1 MSYQKIEVKRKT
13 IYAKIFLVIKMSNR
27 LKLQVR
33 HDNINV
39 ALKFMNQNHNVLWI
53 NIVTVD

>member
-1 MSYQKIEVKRKT
+1 
-13 IYAKIFLVIKMSNR
+13 MSNR
-27 LKLQVR
+27 LKLQAG

-53 NIVTVD
+53 NIITMALIIALVNT

>member
-1 MSYQKIEVKRKT
+1 MSYQKIEVKVET
-13 IYAKIFLVIKMSNR
+13 IYAKIFQVIKMSNR

>member
-1 MSYQKIEVKRKT
+1 MSYQKIEVKVET

>member
-1 MSYQKIEVKRKT
+1 MSYQKIEVKVET

-53 NIVTVD
+53 NIITVD

>member
-1 MSYQKIEVKRKT
+1 MSYQKIEVKIET

-39 ALKFMNQNHNVLWI
+39 ALKFMNQNRNVLWI